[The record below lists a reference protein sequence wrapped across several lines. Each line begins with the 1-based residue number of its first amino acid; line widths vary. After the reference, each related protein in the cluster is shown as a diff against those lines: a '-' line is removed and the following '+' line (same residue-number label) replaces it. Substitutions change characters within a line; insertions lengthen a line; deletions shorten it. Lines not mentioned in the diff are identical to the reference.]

1 MKLSG
6 LVSHATPHCHLLFIT
21 CALGWMTGGCSN
33 PEDALSRP
41 KAGPPE
47 PARVQATQE
56 QATQV
61 QATQVQATQ
70 EKEEGASDGGIAD
83 IVLIPLK
90 TYKKVKTNLNEIQI
104 THQMKNF
111 ETINGRKPKDFPE
124 YKKKILDP
132 LRITLPELPQG
143 DRYVYRPEEGS
154 SGELMVQSTK

>member
-6 LVSHATPHCHLLFIT
+6 LVSHAKPHCHLLFIT
-21 CALGWMTGGCSN
+21 CALGWMTGGCTN

-56 QATQV
+56 
-61 QATQVQATQ
+61 
-70 EKEEGASDGGIAD
+70 KEEGDSDGGIAD
-83 IVLIPLK
+83 IVLMPLK

-111 ETINGRKPKDFPE
+111 ETINGRKPKDF
-124 YKKKILDP
+124 DH
-132 LRITLPELPQG
+132 
-143 DRYVYRPEEGS
+143 
-154 SGELMVQSTK
+154 

>member
-6 LVSHATPHCHLLFIT
+6 LVSHATPHRHLLFLT
-21 CALGWMTGGCSN
+21 CALGWMAGGCTN

-47 PARVQATQE
+47 PSRARSAE
-56 QATQV
+56 QK
-61 QATQVQATQ
+61 
-70 EKEEGASDGGIAD
+70 KEEEASDGGIAD
-83 IVLIPLK
+83 IVLIPLQ

-111 ETINGRKPKDFPE
+111 EATNGRKPKDFAE
-124 YKKKILDP
+124 YKKEILDP
-132 LRITLPELPQG
+132 IGVSLPELPQG

>member
-56 QATQV
+56 QATQ
-61 QATQVQATQ
+61 
-70 EKEEGASDGGIAD
+70 EKEKGASSGGIAD
-83 IVLIPLK
+83 IVLMPLK

-111 ETINGRKPKDFPE
+111 EATNGRKPKDFAE
-124 YKKKILDP
+124 YKQEILDP
-132 LRITLPELPQG
+132 VGITLPELPQG